1 MMNNYDPLERP
12 FEETIKAQFYGQQV
26 SLVIVDDDPT
36 GTQTAHDVPVLG
48 AWSEEAFIYEFN
60 LKTPLFFVLANT
72 RSLPREEATSRA
84 MEIGQNLLNASTK
97 TGRKFVIVSRSD
109 STLRGYFPSEV
120 SALSQSAGMGN
131 MPVLLIPAFFEGGRI
146 TENNVHYIL
155 EGETKTPV
163 SETVFA
169 QDKSFGY
176 VNSDLTKW
184 IEEKTGGSIKQQD
197 VKSLTLADI
206 HAGVEV
212 ISERLNAL
220 KPNDI
225 MVINSRSYR
234 DLEMTCLAI
243 HALIKEGRGFNFRTA
258 ASFVSAFAGIA
269 AKPWQPNNASGATI
283 GGLTIVGSYVK
294 KSTSQLEHL
303 LEKDGI
309 SSFAISVDT
318 IINDSGAPETNLNFL
333 VENIARELHKG
344 IDVVVYTSR
353 ELISGAN
360 AEESL
365 AIGEKVT
372 DFLVQL
378 VAGIHVQPAFIIAKG
393 GITSNDLAVK
403 GLGMKRAIVLG
414 QVIPGVPVWQ
424 LGKETKF
431 PETPYVVFPGNV
443 GDEMSLARVYDLFTE
458 NQTGA

>member
-1 MMNNYDPLERP
+1 MMEKYDPLERP
-12 FEETIKAQFYGQQV
+12 LEGRIKTLFHEQQM

-48 AWSEEAFIYEFN
+48 DWSADAFIHEFN

-72 RSLPREEATSRA
+72 RSLPKEEATSRA
-84 MEIGQNLLNASTK
+84 TEIGRNLRIASLE
-97 TGRKFVIVSRSD
+97 TGRKFMIVSRSD

-120 SALSQSAGMGN
+120 IALSQSAGIGN
-131 MPVLLIPAFFEGGRI
+131 MPVLLTPAFFEGGRI
-146 TENNVHYIL
+146 TENNVHYIM
-155 EGETKTPV
+155 EGEKKIPV
-163 SETVFA
+163 AETVFA

-184 IEEKTGGSIKQQD
+184 IEEKSQGSIKQQD
-197 VKSLTLADI
+197 VKSLSLADI

-220 KPNDI
+220 QPNDI
-225 MVINSRSYR
+225 MVINSTSYR

-243 HALIKEGRGFNFRTA
+243 HALIKEGKGFNFRTG

-269 AKPWQPNNASGATI
+269 AKPWKPTNNHGAKV

-303 LEKDGI
+303 LEKEGI
-309 SSFAISVDT
+309 TSFPISVET
-318 IINDSGAPETNLNFL
+318 IIIDTEGRSIYLHNLI
-333 VENIARELHKG
+333 ENIINELEKG

-360 AEESL
+360 ADESL
-365 AIGEKVT
+365 AIGEQVT
-372 DFLVQL
+372 DFLVKL
-378 VAGIHVQPAFIIAKG
+378 VANINFQPAYIIAKG
-393 GITSNDLAVK
+393 GITSNDIAVK

-424 LGKETKF
+424 LGEETRF
-431 PETPYVVFPGNV
+431 PDMPYVVFPGNV
-443 GDEMSLARVYDLFTE
+443 GDEKSLALVYDLFTE
-458 NQTGA
+458 NQEGA

>member
-1 MMNNYDPLERP
+1 M
-12 FEETIKAQFYGQQV
+12 
-26 SLVIVDDDPT
+26 
-36 GTQTAHDVPVLG
+36 
-48 AWSEEAFIYEFN
+48 
-60 LKTPLFFVLANT
+60 
-72 RSLPREEATSRA
+72 
-84 MEIGQNLLNASTK
+84 
-97 TGRKFVIVSRSD
+97 IVSRSD

-120 SALSQSAGMGN
+120 IALSQSAGIGN
-131 MPVLLIPAFFEGGRI
+131 MPVLLTPAFFEGGRI
-146 TENNVHYIL
+146 TENNVHYIM
-155 EGETKTPV
+155 EGEKKIPV

-184 IEEKTGGSIKQQD
+184 IEEKSQGSIKQQD
-197 VKSLTLADI
+197 VKSLSLTDI

-212 ISERLNAL
+212 ISERLHAL
-220 KPNDI
+220 QPNDI
-225 MVINSRSYR
+225 MVINSTSYR

-243 HALIKEGRGFNFRTA
+243 HALIKEGKGFNFRTG

-269 AKPWQPNNASGATI
+269 AKPWKPINNHGAKV

-303 LEKDGI
+303 LEKEGI
-309 SSFAISVDT
+309 TSFPISVETIVTDT
-318 IINDSGAPETNLNFL
+318 EGRSIYLHNLIENIIN
-333 VENIARELHKG
+333 ELEKG

-365 AIGEKVT
+365 AIGEQVT
-372 DFLVQL
+372 DFLVKL
-378 VAGIHVQPAFIIAKG
+378 VANINFQPAYIIAKG
-393 GITSNDLAVK
+393 GITSNDIAVK

-424 LGKETKF
+424 LGEETRF
-431 PETPYVVFPGNV
+431 PDMPYVVFPGNV
-443 GDEMSLARVYDLFTE
+443 GDEKSLALVYDLFTE
-458 NQTGA
+458 NQKGA